1 MNEKI
6 KQICDAIGA
15 LPDDRRTDV
24 FLYAFTGGEVS
35 QQIRIDHLKAL
46 ASHALRV
53 EKMLEKAVYI
63 EFDQWAIYNN
73 YPFAGKPGDG
83 KIRLFKKNETNQS
96 FDVREFD
103 SVLEAYEAR
112 ETFEATQNDSNGR

>member
-1 MNEKI
+1 MPEHTTHFDDCGCKS
-6 KQICDAIGA
+6 AA
-15 LPDDRRTDV
+15 LE
-24 FLYAFTGGEVS
+24 AK
-35 QQIRIDHLKAL
+35 LKAL
-46 ASHALRV
+46 ASRALRV

-63 EFDQWAIYNN
+63 EFGQWAIYNN

-112 ETFEATQNDSNGR
+112 ETAARAR